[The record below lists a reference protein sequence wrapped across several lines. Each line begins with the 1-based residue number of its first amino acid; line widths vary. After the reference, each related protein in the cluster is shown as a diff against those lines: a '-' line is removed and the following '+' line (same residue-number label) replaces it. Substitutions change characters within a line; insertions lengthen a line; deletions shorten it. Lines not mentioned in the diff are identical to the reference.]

1 MTKRVVEHEIKLE
14 KPLKFI
20 LGVLLNAFAQ
30 VLDVREA
37 SANAMQRGVEV
48 LKQISSHLY
57 CIQLFIESK

>member
-37 SANAMQRGVEV
+37 SANATQRGVEV